1 MRNSVLHTIP
11 CLLMLIL
18 AGSCKQ
24 DDRIVIVPQRH
35 WVDRTVAVVA
45 PIGDKNTEIRL
56 KRTAQWFMDIFTEAQ
71 RTDTLAVRMNLEWF
85 DESVSNLDELAATL
99 SGRDDVAAIIGPFG
113 NDGVDIFAR
122 QCQRTQ
128 KPLIAPTASSEEI
141 IRRYGVQKQGI
152 GSITSPFLWALTE
165 TDVRLV
171 EALFSDFATDYQI
184 SPETRPSTIAMFASN
199 TTYGKTFN
207 YWAPFFAENDG
218 LTMSCNMRY
227 DNIGELKTQL
237 SQYMDEKHENEIDAF
252 NTGTVVV
259 VDDFRHIYEV
269 AQMRREWLDNILPG
283 LDDDK
288 DWVYYAG
295 FFQPY
300 FAISSV
306 SQDDID
312 ALPSDAVKVLQG
324 YVGFSPYADPSTG
337 FELSY
342 KERFGTPPTFGECKF
357 YDALMLAGFAA
368 SHLAHQKGKAET
380 NENFNKSVMT
390 ITDEEAVENSIIGA
404 VWNSS
409 QMQFYLNGLEQGTLM
424 QLIGASGPVA
434 FDRDTYSASLATTYV
449 FWKILNGEL
458 VHSSYLGTASGRTIN
473 AQAAW
478 EYYFDK
484 NRAESDFER
493 QAGNSSTIEYNELTD
508 QYALLVQ
515 GSNGLNN
522 YRHQAD
528 VLSMYQLLR
537 NNGYDD
543 DHIVLILDKQ
553 LANQVGDVVRTSVGG
568 RDLLGGS
575 DGLPKAIV
583 DYDNADITPTD
594 ITKIMLGQ
602 TSDKLPVVLP
612 KDAGNNVLF
621 YWSGHGANANDG
633 GREAFVWRDTRTG
646 FSPRMMQETTAEMLN
661 SQHCRKML
669 IVAEPCYGENVIAT
683 VKGIQGVLAISG
695 ANGMEQTWAEN
706 FNSAIGSS
714 GVYMCD
720 RFTSNFV
727 YCLTTQPGISY
738 RDLYLYCAQHTLG
751 SHVRIVNAEK
761 FGNLYASNIAE
772 FIIKKGS

>member
-1 MRNSVLHTIP
+1 
-11 CLLMLIL
+11 MLIL
-18 AGSCKQ
+18 ACACKKGEDQ
-24 DDRIVIVPQRH
+24 MVIVPQRH

-45 PIGDKNTEIRL
+45 PIGDKAAETRL
-56 KRTAQWFMDIFTEAQ
+56 KRTAQWFLDNFTEAQ
-71 RTDTLAVRMNLEWF
+71 RVDTLAVRMNLEWF

-113 NDGVDIFAR
+113 DDAVDIFAR

-141 IRRYGVQKQGI
+141 IRRYSVKKQGI

-218 LTMSCNMRY
+218 LTMSRNMRY
-227 DNIGELKTQL
+227 DGIDELKTQL
-237 SQYMDEKHENEIDAF
+237 SQYMDEAHKDEMDAF

-259 VDDFRHIYEV
+259 VDSLSHIFEV
-269 AQMRREWLDNILPG
+269 ARMRREWLDKVLPG
-283 LDDDK
+283 LDVDDH
-288 DWVYYAG
+288 WILYSG

-300 FAISSV
+300 FAISSI

-312 ALPSDAVKVLQG
+312 ALPSDDVKVLQG

-342 KERFGTPPTFGECKF
+342 KERFGTPPTFDECKF

-368 SHLAHQKGKAET
+368 SHLAHQEGKAET
-380 NENFNKSVMT
+380 NENFNKSVMA

-404 VWNSS
+404 VWNTSS
-409 QMQFYLNGLEQGTLM
+409 MQFYMSGLEQGTLM
-424 QLIGASGPVA
+424 QLIGASGPIA
-434 FDRDTYSASLATTYV
+434 FDRDTYSSSLATTYV
-449 FWKILNGEL
+449 FWTILGGKL
-458 VHSSYLGTASGRTIN
+458 VHSSYLGTTSGRTIN

-484 NRAESDFER
+484 HRAETDFQR
-493 QAGNSSTIEYNELTD
+493 QVGDTTTFAYHELTD

-543 DHIVLILDKQ
+543 DHIILILDKK
-553 LANQVGDVVRTSVGG
+553 LADQVGNVVRTSVGG
-568 RDLLGGS
+568 KDLLGGS
-575 DGLPKAIV
+575 DGLPKATV

-594 ITKIMLGQ
+594 IIRIMLGQ
-602 TSDKLPVVLP
+602 TSDKLPVVFP
-612 KDAGNNVLF
+612 DDAGNNILF
-621 YWSGHGANANDG
+621 YWSGHGSNSNDG
-633 GREAFVWRDTRTG
+633 GRDAFVWRDTKSG
-646 FSPRMMQETTAEMLN
+646 FSPRMMQETAAEMLGG
-661 SQHCRKML
+661 QHCRKML

-706 FNSAIGSS
+706 FNCEIGSS

-727 YCLTTQPGISY
+727 NCLTSDPGISY

-761 FGNLYASNIAE
+761 FGNLYVSNISE
-772 FIIKKGS
+772 FIIKK